1 MGTKFGHLRDGRI
14 NCGGSHEGRERKR
27 KGTKMQRCIKKENG
41 DDDEVI
47 NTYA

>member
-1 MGTKFGHLRDGRI
+1 MGTKFDHLRDGR
-14 NCGGSHEGRERKR
+14 NNRGGSHESRERKC
-27 KGTKMQRCIKKENG
+27 KGTKMQRSIKKENG